1 MKKRTIAGLIAIVV
15 IASVAI
21 FSGCVEEETQSQ
33 VQDSDGDGWTD
44 QQEINAGTDP
54 YNKDTDGDG
63 YWDPKDENP
72 LDQNVPEEDLPVI
85 NYFDVS
91 PININVGESSTLN
104 WAVSDALNVTIDH
117 EIGKVALTGTRQVS
131 PTKTTTYTL
140 TATNEA
146 GKRDATVE
154 VVIEVPQDKPVIKY
168 FKASPSEIK
177 PDESA
182 TLSWDVSDATSVTI
196 EPEIGSVALTGTRQV
211 SPTETTTYTIKA
223 TTEAGSVDAT
233 VEVIVEVPPEMPIIN
248 YFEASPSEIK
258 PDESATLSW
267 DVSDATSV
275 TIEPGIGAMA
285 LTGTRQVYPA
295 ETTTYTLTAT
305 NEAGSVDATVKV
317 IVEIREDCINFN
329 YQQAEVQQIKG
340 RWKIVVESM
349 RLMDFDNN
357 EAEARKALEIIK
369 HYGMNSQ
376 CFVGR
381 PDSSMEYYLVNGQTP
396 TGYFSGED
404 CISFNQATIEV
415 KQVNNRWKIVDGYHY
430 ILDFETKEDEAR
442 TAFNIIKKY
451 EFNRICFVGRPDPS
465 MTYFRS
471 T

>member
-85 NYFDVS
+85 NYFEVS

-168 FKASPSEIK
+168 FK
-177 PDESA
+177 
-182 TLSWDVSDATSVTI
+182 
-196 EPEIGSVALTGTRQV
+196 
-211 SPTETTTYTIKA
+211 
-223 TTEAGSVDAT
+223 
-233 VEVIVEVPPEMPIIN
+233 
-248 YFEASPSEIK
+248 ASPSEIK

>member
-233 VEVIVEVPPEMPIIN
+233 VEVIVE
-248 YFEASPSEIK
+248 
-258 PDESATLSW
+258 
-267 DVSDATSV
+267 
-275 TIEPGIGAMA
+275 
-285 LTGTRQVYPA
+285 
-295 ETTTYTLTAT
+295 
-305 NEAGSVDATVKV
+305 
-317 IVEIREDCINFN
+317 IREDCINFN